1 VVGAA
6 GTTGV
11 AGETFGAAGAEVEFV
26 FAGAEALPFFAGAA
40 GAVGAIVA
48 GGVTE
53 PAVAD
58 VTGTRFPF
66 ASVVVCWTGTAFA
79 STTFATKSA

>member
-1 VVGAA
+1 VVVGAA

-26 FAGAEALPFFAGAA
+26 VVGVT

-48 GGVTE
+48 AGVCGFTA
-53 PAVAD
+53 PVVAD
-58 VTGTRFPF
+58 VTGIGFPF
-66 ASVVVCWTGTAFA
+66 ASVVTCWTGTTFA